1 MGVQIETKQQ
11 QSVMIRKVGD
21 KLVKEEAVQNLY
33 IVPPKGEY
41 QFEVTG
47 YALPFEMPKA
57 EEFGGGT
64 QAMTRVEFTIADGK
78 GKGKMFTQLWGFSI
92 GPKSNLGRFC
102 RLMKMDLT
110 PANGSWDL
118 DNMIGYT
125 GSGYLT
131 PSETLGDDGKPKYV
145 KLSLDTVEG
154 VSAPERSYSFDG
166 DLSEAGT
173 LREGPKSNGHSNGTA
188 AAADDGWP
196 ADG

>member
-1 MGVQIETKQQ
+1 MGATIDVKQQ
-11 QSVMIRKVGD
+11 QSLMIRLVGD
-21 KLVKEEAVQNLY
+21 KLVKEEAAQNLY

-41 QFEVTG
+41 QFQVTG
-47 YALPFEMPKA
+47 YALPFEMPKS
-57 EEFGGGT
+57 EDYGGGT
-64 QAMTRVEFTIADGK
+64 QTMTRVEFTITEGK
-78 GKGKMFTQLWGFSI
+78 GKGKLFTQLWGFSI

-131 PSETLGDDGKPKYV
+131 PSETLGDDGKPKYT

-154 VSAPERSYSFDG
+154 ISAPEKVYVYTGS
-166 DLSEAGT
+166 LTEAPVT
-173 LREGPKSNGHSNGTA
+173 SNGNGHQA
-188 AAADDGWP
+188 AETDDGWP
-196 ADG
+196 EG